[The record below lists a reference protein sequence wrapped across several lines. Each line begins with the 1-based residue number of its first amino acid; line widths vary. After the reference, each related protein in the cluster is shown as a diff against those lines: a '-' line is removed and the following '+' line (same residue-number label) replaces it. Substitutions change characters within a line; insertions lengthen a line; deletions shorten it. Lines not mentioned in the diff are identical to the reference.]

1 MKLVEAL
8 KTRWIVWVWNHTP
21 NCAEMSRLA
30 SVSLDQPVSVKLRL
44 TMRFHY
50 LICVWCKRYS
60 KHLKFLHRAA
70 AQLADQLD
78 SVTGPN
84 LSDEAK
90 RRMKKRLN
98 EIHGH

>member
-1 MKLVEAL
+1 MKLVEAV

-30 SVSLDQPVSVKLRL
+30 SVSFEQPVSVKVRL
-44 TMRFHY
+44 KMRLHY
-50 LICVWCKRYS
+50 LICVWCQRYS

-70 AQLADQLD
+70 PQLQDQLD
-78 SVTGPN
+78 SVTSGN

-90 RRMKKRLN
+90 QRMKKRLS